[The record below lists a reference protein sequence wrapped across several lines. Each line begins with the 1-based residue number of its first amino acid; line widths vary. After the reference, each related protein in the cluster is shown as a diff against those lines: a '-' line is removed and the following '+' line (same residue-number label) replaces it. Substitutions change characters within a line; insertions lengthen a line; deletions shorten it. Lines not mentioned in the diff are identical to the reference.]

1 MLLVVHKVASWFL
14 KRRMEQIE
22 RFMRRPHQVQDE
34 IFHTLLLKGQGT
46 QWGKKHGY
54 HDIRT
59 VAAFQRQVPI
69 SSYEQLYPWIEK
81 AFEGQPDILWPGKT
95 IWFSK
100 SSGTTNDKSKY
111 IPVSSEAMEESHF
124 KAGQD
129 LLSFYLHNKP
139 DSKLFT
145 GKSLSIGGSHEARVD
160 FPNIHYGDV
169 SAVIT
174 ENLPRF
180 FELARTPSRETA
192 LMPEWE
198 SKLEAMAKELI
209 HEDVTGIAGVPTWT
223 LVLINYLM
231 DQLNLP
237 DGNLLN
243 LWPNLELY
251 LHGGVSFAPYRDQF
265 KQLIPSDQMTYL
277 DCYNASEGFFGFQH
291 EFDASDLLLLLDHGI
306 FYEFLPLEYLG
317 EEHPKTHTLEE
328 VEIGR
333 TYALVISTNGGLW
346 RYNIGDT
353 IQFTGKD
360 PFRFKI
366 VGRTKQFINAF
377 GEELMVDNAEVAIT
391 KACRATES
399 VVANY
404 TVAPIYL
411 EGRSKGGHEWLIE
424 FEKAPTNMEQFRQI
438 LDATLQHLNSDYE
451 AKRQK
456 DLALVEPLIHS
467 LPTGTFLRWMKKRGK
482 LGGQHKVPR
491 LANDRKYVDD
501 ILGDLHPT
509 YRDEPSE

>member
-1 MLLVVHKVASWFL
+1 MLRVVHKIASWFL

-34 IFHTLLLKGQGT
+34 IFHSLLLKGQAT
-46 QWGKKHGY
+46 EWGKKYGY
-54 HDIRT
+54 QDIRT

-81 AFEGQPDILWPGKT
+81 AFQGQADILWPGKT
-95 IWFSK
+95 LWFSK

-111 IPVSSEAMEESHF
+111 IPVTTESMEECHF

-139 DSKLFT
+139 ESKLFA
-145 GKSLSIGGSHEARVD
+145 GKSLSIGGSHEARAD
-160 FPNIHYGDV
+160 YPNIQFGDV
-169 SAVIT
+169 SAVLT

-192 LMPEWE
+192 LLSEWE
-198 SKLEAMAKELI
+198 PKLEAMAKELI
-209 HEDVTGIAGVPTWT
+209 YEDVTGIAGVPTWT
-223 LVLINYLM
+223 LVLIHHLM
-231 DQLNLP
+231 DQLKLS

-251 LHGGVSFAPYRDQF
+251 LHGGVSFEPYRDQF

-306 FYEFLPLEYLG
+306 FYEFLPIEFLDQ
-317 EEHPKTHTLEE
+317 EHPQTHTLEE

-353 IQFTGKD
+353 IQFTGKN

-377 GEELMVDNAEVAIT
+377 GEELMVDNAEHAISQ
-391 KACRATES
+391 ACRATGG
-399 VVANY
+399 VVGNY

-424 FEKAPTNMEQFRQI
+424 FEKVPSSMDQFRQT
-438 LDATLQHLNSDYE
+438 LDQSLKQLNSDYE
-451 AKRQK
+451 AKRQN
-456 DLALVEPLIHS
+456 DLALVAPLIHI
-467 LPTGTFLRWMKKRGK
+467 LPEGTFLRWMKKRGK

-491 LANDRKYVDD
+491 LANDRRYVDD
-501 ILGDLHPT
+501 IMENLHPT
-509 YRDEPSE
+509 FKNRQSD